1 MARRKRSK
9 SRRKSAVVRKST
21 RRSSAPKGFM
31 QSMNAK
37 AITYALMGAGVAAV
51 ADTMPQVN
59 KPAAGIPGG
68 ASTVTAAAFLAA
80 SMITK
85 KPGTKKMLQSMAM
98 GSVGFAVLDFYKSKD
113 GPWDVRQLMPG
124 DSTESKTSAYTALPR
139 QTVAASSVQ
148 SLINR
153 SYVN

>member
-1 MARRKRSK
+1 MARRKRTK
-9 SRRKSAVVRKST
+9 SRRKSPARRRPA

-31 QSMNAK
+31 GSNNAK
-37 AITYALMGAGVAAV
+37 AITHALLGAGVAAI
-51 ADTMPQVN
+51 ADTMPQVSE
-59 KPAAGIPGG
+59 PAAGIPGG

-85 KPGTKKMLQSMAM
+85 KAGTKKMLQSMAM
-98 GSVGFAVLDFYKSKD
+98 GSVGFAVLDYYKSKD

-124 DSTESKTSAYTALPR
+124 ESTESKVSAYKALPR
-139 QTVAASSVQ
+139 QTVPASSVQ
-148 SLINR
+148 NIINR